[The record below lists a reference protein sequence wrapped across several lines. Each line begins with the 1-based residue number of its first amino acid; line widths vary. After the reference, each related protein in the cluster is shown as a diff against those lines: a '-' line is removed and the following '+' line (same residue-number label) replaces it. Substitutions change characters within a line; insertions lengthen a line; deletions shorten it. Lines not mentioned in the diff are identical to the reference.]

1 VLGEVS
7 PRATTPKFHPLVWW
21 LWAAFLATSLLIA
34 HSALVSL
41 LLVAVTLLIHS
52 LLKSS
57 TAWSRTFD
65 WALRLALFAFT
76 IRMLVAILLGVPMPG
91 KTLFTL
97 PHIQLPEFFVGIRLG
112 GPVTSQRL
120 ASAFEEAVLFVAL
133 ILIFATA
140 NSLSNPHGLLR
151 ILPKRFYGLG
161 VAGVIASSVAPQTA
175 RSIERV
181 RSARRLRGHDS
192 RALRSWRGIALP
204 VLEESL
210 ERSIDLAASLESR
223 GYGYF
228 PKPTRYRPAQWKLR
242 DLLAIS
248 GPLYILVAIAITANA
263 GILLLGIVVFGALT
277 PVLAS

>member
-1 VLGEVS
+1 MLRAVS
-7 PRATTPKFHPLVWW
+7 PRATTPTFHPLVWW
-21 LWAAFLATSLLIA
+21 LWATFLATSALLA
-34 HSALVSL
+34 RSSLVSL
-41 LLVAVTLLIHS
+41 LLIAATLLIHA
-52 LLKSS
+52 LLSS
-57 TAWSRTFD
+57 TTTWSRTFH

-91 KTLFTL
+91 RTLFTL

-120 ASAFEEAVLFVAL
+120 ASAFDEGVLFVAL

-181 RSARRLRGHDS
+181 RSARRLRGH
-192 RALRSWRGIALP
+192 RTGALRSWRGIALP

-210 ERSIDLAASLESR
+210 ERSINLAASLESR

-228 PKPTRYRPAQWKLR
+228 PKPTRYRPEKWKLR
-242 DLLAIS
+242 DYLAVS
-248 GPLYILVAIAITANA
+248 GPLYILFAIATTANV
-263 GILLLGIVVFGALT
+263 GLSLLGIVVFGALT
-277 PVLAS
+277 PVMAS

>member
-1 VLGEVS
+1 MLRAVS

-21 LWAAFLATSLLIA
+21 LWATFLATSALLA
-34 HSALVSL
+34 RSSLVSL
-41 LLVAVTLLIHS
+41 LLIAATLLIHA
-52 LLKSS
+52 LLSS
-57 TAWSRTFD
+57 TTTWSRTFH

-91 KTLFTL
+91 RTLFTL
-97 PHIQLPEFFVGIRLG
+97 PQIQLPEFFVGIRVG

-120 ASAFEEAVLFVAL
+120 ASAFDEGILFVAL
-133 ILIFATA
+133 ILLFATA

-181 RSARRLRGHDS
+181 RSARRLRGH
-192 RALRSWRGIALP
+192 RTGALRSWRGIALP

-210 ERSIDLAASLESR
+210 ERSINLAASLESR

-228 PKPTRYRPAQWKLR
+228 PKPTRYRPEKWKLR
-242 DLLAIS
+242 DYLAVS
-248 GPLYILVAIAITANA
+248 GPLYILFAIAATANV
-263 GILLLGIVVFGALT
+263 GFLLLGIVVFGALT
-277 PVLAS
+277 PVMAS

>member
-1 VLGEVS
+1 MLRAVS

-21 LWAAFLATSLLIA
+21 LWAALLATSVLLA
-34 HSALVSL
+34 RSSLVSL
-41 LLVAVTLLIHS
+41 LLIAVTLLIHA
-52 LLKSS
+52 LLSS
-57 TAWSRTFD
+57 TTAWSRTFH

-97 PHIQLPEFFVGIRLG
+97 PHIQLPEFFVGIRVG

-120 ASAFEEAVLFVAL
+120 ASAFDEGVLFVAL

-181 RSARRLRGHDS
+181 RSARRLRGH
-192 RALRSWRGIALP
+192 RTGALRSWRGIALP

-228 PKPTRYRPAQWKLR
+228 PKPTRYRPEKWKLR
-242 DLLAIS
+242 DYLAVS
-248 GPLYILVAIAITANA
+248 GPLYILFAIAATSNA
-263 GILLLGIVVFGALT
+263 GFFFLGIVLFGALT
-277 PVLAS
+277 PVMAS

>member
-1 VLGEVS
+1 MLRVRS
-7 PRATTPKFHPLVWW
+7 PKATTSKFHPLVWW

-41 LLVAVTLLIHS
+41 LLIAVTLLIHS
-52 LLKSS
+52 LLRST

-97 PHIQLPEFFVGIRLG
+97 PQIQLPEFFVGIRLG

-120 ASAFEEAVLFVAL
+120 ASACEEGVLFVAL

-140 NSLSNPHGLLR
+140 NSLSNPHSLLR

-228 PKPTRYRPAQWKLR
+228 PKPTRYRPVQWKLR

-248 GPLYILVAIAITANA
+248 GPLYILIAIAITANA
-263 GILLLGIVVFGALT
+263 GFLLLGIVLFGALT